1 MTQEPA
7 PRIAVRDLD
16 PQKVGETLIRLGVLS
31 HAMAHEYP
39 IGTLRPYCNHPERP
53 LSPEAQFVYDMF
65 CRRTPQIIER
75 WYGGEAGYLAM
86 HPAHDLSTRIG
97 ARRDT

>member
-1 MTQEPA
+1 MSQEPLHI
-7 PRIAVRDLD
+7 PVRDLD
-16 PQKVGETLIRLGVLS
+16 AAKIGETMIRLGVLS
-31 HAMAHEYP
+31 HAMGHEHV

-53 LSPEAQFVYDMF
+53 LGPEAQFVYDMF
-65 CRRTPQIIER
+65 CRHTPEIIDK
-75 WYGGEAGYLAM
+75 WYGGESGYVEM